1 MTIKAFNKSEIDD
14 YIKVI
19 QTSFQTVAKD
29 LELTKGIFP
38 ASGAFFDKNGF
49 YKLLSKGAVMVGLYV
64 EEDKQSKL
72 VGCIAYST
80 NDGKKYKIMKLAIL
94 PSYRHKGYGSRLM
107 DHIENI
113 IKEAGAS
120 VLSLGMVSENEV
132 LKQWYIDRGFQIVK
146 VKRYKQTNFNV
157 CFMEKKINDSQVD
170 GNDTEVSIS
179 DDKSVLHSD
188 VSIWLLTHEREME
201 RWSNTGALI
210 KEGVPESVKIFYW
223 SRVEP
228 PKELLDLLKDDT
240 YYPILVF
247 PIEDEGRVKI
257 DTEVLRQKSI
267 NGRRLAFLILD
278 GTWKEARKMLRKSDY
293 LNNLPFVSLENLEKT
308 RYTLRRNKDIDH
320 ICTVEVAIELYRLCE
335 EDDVVEGLNANFE
348 AFLSKAGTIHR
359 EC

>member
-1 MTIKAFNKSEIDD
+1 MIIKPFNKSEIDD
-14 YIKVI
+14 YINVI
-19 QTSFQTVAKD
+19 QTSFQTVAKE

-49 YKLLSKGAVMVGLYV
+49 HKLLNKGAVMVGLYA
-64 EEDKQSKL
+64 EEDNQSKL
-72 VGCIAYST
+72 VGCIAYSA

-113 IKEAGAS
+113 IDESSGN

-132 LKQWYIDRGFQIVK
+132 LKKWYVDRGFQIVK
-146 VKRYKQTNFNV
+146 VKRYKQTNFNI
-157 CFMEKKINDSQVD
+157 CFMEKKINDSPVC
-170 GNDTEVSIS
+170 GKDTDVSVTEEN
-179 DDKSVLHSD
+179 SVLQSD
-188 VSIWLLTHEREME
+188 VSIWLLTHEREKE

-210 KEGVPESVKIFYW
+210 KEGLPESVEIFYW

-228 PKELLDLLKDDT
+228 PKELLNLLKDDT

-247 PIEDEGRVKI
+247 PVEDEGKLKI
-257 DTEVLRQKSI
+257 DTEVLKQKSI
-267 NGRRLAFLILD
+267 NGRRLAFVILD

-293 LNNLPFVSLENLEKT
+293 LHALPYVTLENLEKT

-335 EDDVVEGLNANFE
+335 EHDVVNGLNASFE

-359 EC
+359 G